1 MEMTLTLSDEIG
13 KQIQNLPNPNEFVSQ
28 VVKDALKKLTNQ
40 QQKAGEPS
48 KWAKIAQRIHTDP
61 VHLAG
66 YSQQLKKDLREFR
79 ENFEF
84 LHDKT

>member
-1 MEMTLTLSDEIG
+1 MEITLTLSDDIA

-28 VVKDALKKLTNQ
+28 IVKDALKKLTNQ
-40 QQKAGEPS
+40 QQKAKEP
-48 KWAKIAQRIHTDP
+48 WAKIAQRIHTDP

-66 YSQQLKKDLREFR
+66 YSQQLKKDMREFR

-84 LHDKT
+84 LHDRT